1 MSTPVSTESKDCVQ
15 SCVKI
20 WEKTETHVT
29 HTHTNTL
36 THIHT
41 HHVQMKS
48 DLLKYAYTAHST
60 QREKYHT
67 TLHTQVISKWLR
79 VTNTDTPFLP
89 LVHEKRIVCIIKSI
103 ISIKKVHYLFFVG
116 YVIFYIWILN
126 RYKLLITCLSLWF
139 LRYIFSLS
147 MWINR
152 WKTF

>member
-1 MSTPVSTESKDCVQ
+1 MRK
-15 SCVKI
+15 KRHMLH
-20 WEKTETHVT
+20 THKFS
-29 HTHTNTL
+29 HTHTYTRHSNEVRL
-36 THIHT
+36 TQICIN
-41 HHVQMKS
+41 
-48 DLLKYAYTAHST
+48 AHST
-60 QREKYHT
+60 QRKNYHT

-89 LVHEKRIVCIIKSI
+89 LVHEKRIVSKIKSI